1 MRYGTI
7 ALLSA
12 TALALAGCG
21 HKDET
26 TTTTNSVT
34 ADSSSTTVADSGM
47 ADNSVMSDNSA
58 LAAPAATGGQAFA
71 NTAAA
76 SDAFEIAESQLA
88 ATSAH
93 SAAIKSFAQKMIT
106 AHTGS
111 TAKLKTVAS
120 GLTPAITPDPT
131 LTADQQQKVDALK
144 AKTGADFDTA
154 YAADQVAAHQA
165 TLDAL
170 KDYSSSGDVP
180 ALKTFATGLIPTV
193 TAHLNM
199 AKGLKP

>member
-12 TALALAGCG
+12 SALALAGCG

-26 TTTTNSVT
+26 TTTTTNSVT
-34 ADSSSTTVADSGM
+34 AESASTTA
-47 ADNSVMSDNSA
+47 ADNGMVDNGTVATPVSA
-58 LAAPAATGGQAFA
+58 GQTFA

-93 SAAIKSFAQKMIT
+93 SAAIKSFAQKMIE

-111 TAKLKTVAS
+111 TAKLKTVAA
-120 GLTPAITPDPT
+120 GLTPPMTPDAT

-154 YAADQVAAHQA
+154 YAADQVAA
-165 TLDAL
+165 
-170 KDYSSSGDVP
+170 
-180 ALKTFATGLIPTV
+180 
-193 TAHLNM
+193 
-199 AKGLKP
+199 

>member
-21 HKDET
+21 HKEET
-26 TTTTNSVT
+26 TTTTMNSVT
-34 ADSSSTTVADSGM
+34 ADTSGTIVADNGVL
-47 ADNSVMSDNSA
+47 DNSVVV
-58 LAAPAATGGQAFA
+58 APASGGQAFA

-88 ATSAH
+88 AANAQSP
-93 SAAIKSFAQKMIT
+93 AIKSFAKKMIE

-111 TAKLKTVAS
+111 TAKLKTIAS
-120 GLTPAITPDPT
+120 GLTPAITPDAT
-131 LTADQQQKVDALK
+131 LTPDQQSKLDALK
-144 AKTGADFDTA
+144 SKTGADFDAA
-154 YAADQVAAHQA
+154 YAADQVAAHEA

-170 KDYSSSGDVP
+170 RTYSTSGDVP
-180 ALKTFATGLIPTV
+180 ELKTFATGLVPTV

>member
-21 HKDET
+21 HKEET

-34 ADSSSTTVADSGM
+34 AESGSTTVADGGI
-47 ADNSVMSDNSA
+47 ADNSVV
-58 LAAPAATGGQAFA
+58 AAPVSAGQSFA

-111 TAKLKTVAS
+111 TAKLKTATA

-131 LTADQQQKVDALK
+131 LTADQQQKIDALK
-144 AKTGADFDTA
+144 VKTGADFDTA

-170 KDYSSSGDVP
+170 QGYSTSGDVP

-199 AKGLKP
+199 AKSLKP

>member
-21 HKDET
+21 HKEET

-34 ADSSSTTVADSGM
+34 EQSGSTTVADTNIP
-47 ADNSVMSDNSA
+47 DNSVV
-58 LAAPAATGGQAFA
+58 AAPVLGAGQAFA
-71 NTAAA
+71 NAAAA
-76 SDAFEIAESQLA
+76 SDAFEIAESELA
-88 ATSAH
+88 AASAH
-93 SAAIKSFAQKMIT
+93 SAAIKSFAKKMVE

-111 TAKLKTVAS
+111 TAKLKTVAA
-120 GLTPAITPDPT
+120 GLSPAVTPDPT
-131 LTADQQQKVDALK
+131 LTPDQQAKVDALK
-144 AKTGADFDTA
+144 TKTGADFDTA

-165 TLDAL
+165 TLDAVRS
-170 KDYSSSGDVP
+170 YSTSGDVP
-180 ALKTFATGLIPTV
+180 ELKTFATGLVPTV

>member
-26 TTTTNSVT
+26 STTTTTNSVT
-34 ADSSSTTVADSGM
+34 ADSSGTTVADNPVP
-47 ADNSVMSDNSA
+47 DNSVV
-58 LAAPAATGGQAFA
+58 AAPAASGGQAFA

-88 ATSAH
+88 AANAH
-93 SAAIKSFAQKMIT
+93 SAAIKSFAKKMIE

-111 TAKLKTVAS
+111 TAKLKTLAS
-120 GLTPAITPDPT
+120 SLSPAITPDAT
-131 LTADQQQKVDALK
+131 LTPDQQSKLDAIK
-144 AKTGADFDTA
+144 SKTGADFDTA
-154 YAADQVAAHQA
+154 YAADQVAAHEA

-170 KDYSSSGDVP
+170 RTYSTSGDVP
-180 ALKTFATGLIPTV
+180 ELKTFATGLVPTV

-199 AKGLKP
+199 AKALKP

>member
-12 TALALAGCG
+12 TALALVGCG
-21 HKDET
+21 HKEET

-34 ADSSSTTVADSGM
+34 AESGSTTVADTNI
-47 ADNSVMSDNSA
+47 ADNSVV
-58 LAAPAATGGQAFA
+58 AAPAASGGQAFA

-93 SAAIKSFAQKMIT
+93 SAAIKSFAKKMIE

-111 TAKLKTVAS
+111 TAKLKTVTA
-120 GLTPAITPDPT
+120 GLSPAITPDPT
-131 LTADQQQKVDALK
+131 LTPDLQAKADALK

-170 KDYSSSGDVP
+170 KSYSASGDVP

>member
-21 HKDET
+21 HKEET

-34 ADSSSTTVADSGM
+34 ESGSTTVADTTIP
-47 ADNSVMSDNSA
+47 DNSVV
-58 LAAPAATGGQAFA
+58 AAPLPSAGQAFA
-71 NTAAA
+71 NAAAA

-88 ATSAH
+88 ATSAQ
-93 SAAIKSFAQKMIT
+93 SAAIKSFAKKMIE

-111 TAKLKTVAS
+111 TAKLKTLATS
-120 GLTPAITPDPT
+120 LSPAIIPDPALTP
-131 LTADQQQKVDALK
+131 DQQAKVDALK
-144 AKTGADFDTA
+144 AKTGAEFDTA

-165 TLDAL
+165 TLDAVRS
-170 KDYSSSGDVP
+170 YSTSGDVP
-180 ALKTFATGLIPTV
+180 ELKTFATGLVPTV

>member
-34 ADSSSTTVADSGM
+34 ESGSTTVAD
-47 ADNSVMSDNSA
+47 NSVVAVPVASA
-58 LAAPAATGGQAFA
+58 GQAFA

-111 TAKLKTVAS
+111 TAKLMTTAA
-120 GLTPAITPDPT
+120 GLTPAITPDAT

-144 AKTGADFDTA
+144 TKTGADFDTA
-154 YAADQVAAHQA
+154 YAADQVAAHEA
-165 TLDAL
+165 AL
-170 KDYSSSGDVP
+170 EALRTYSASGDVP
-180 ALKTFATGLIPTV
+180 ELKTFATGLIATV

>member
-34 ADSSSTTVADSGM
+34 AESGSTTVADTNIP
-47 ADNSVMSDNSA
+47 DNSVV
-58 LAAPAATGGQAFA
+58 AAPVTSGGQAFA
-71 NTAAA
+71 NTAAT

-88 ATSAH
+88 TTSAH
-93 SAAIKSFAQKMIT
+93 SAAIKSFAKKMIE

-111 TAKLKTVAS
+111 TAKLKTVTA
-120 GLTPAITPDPT
+120 GLSPAITPDPT
-131 LTADQQQKVDALK
+131 LTPDLQSKVDALK

-170 KDYSSSGDVP
+170 KSYSTSGDVA

>member
-21 HKDET
+21 HKEET

-34 ADSSSTTVADSGM
+34 AETGSTTVADTNI
-47 ADNSVMSDNSA
+47 ADNSVV
-58 LAAPAATGGQAFA
+58 AAPAGPGQSFA

-93 SAAIKSFAQKMIT
+93 SAAIKSFAAKMIE

-111 TAKLKTVAS
+111 TAKLKTVTAGLS
-120 GLTPAITPDPT
+120 PALTPDAT

-144 AKTGADFDTA
+144 VKTGADFDTA
-154 YAADQVAAHQA
+154 YVADQVAAHQA

-170 KDYSSSGDVP
+170 KSYSTSGDVP
-180 ALKTFATGLIPTV
+180 ALKTFATGLVPTV

-199 AKGLKP
+199 AQGLKP

>member
-34 ADSSSTTVADSGM
+34 SDSGSTTVADSGI
-47 ADNSVMSDNSA
+47 ADNSVV
-58 LAAPAATGGQAFA
+58 AAPAPAPAPSGGQAFA

-88 ATSAH
+88 DTSAK
-93 SAAIKSFAQKMIT
+93 SAAIKSFAKKMIE

-111 TAKLKTVAS
+111 TAKLKTVTA
-120 GLTPAITPDPT
+120 GLSPAITPDPT
-131 LTADQQQKVDALK
+131 LTPDQQAKVDALK

-170 KDYSSSGDVP
+170 KSYSASGDVP
-180 ALKTFATGLIPTV
+180 ALKTFATGLVPTV